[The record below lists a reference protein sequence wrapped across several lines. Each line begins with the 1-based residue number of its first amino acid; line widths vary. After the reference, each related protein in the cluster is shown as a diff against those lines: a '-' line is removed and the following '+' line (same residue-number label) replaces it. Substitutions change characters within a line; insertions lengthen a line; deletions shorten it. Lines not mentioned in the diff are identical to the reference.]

1 MQNYKELMVW
11 EKSMD
16 LVEEVYRIV
25 SLLPKQEHLLYL
37 ISFAEPS
44 YRFLQILPKDMGV
57 ML

>member
-25 SLLPKQEHLLYL
+25 SLLPKQEQ
-37 ISFAEPS
+37 FALSDQLRRAVVSVPS
-44 YRFLQILPKDMGV
+44 NIAKDMGV